1 MFAALSLDLDFLAQM
16 GQTRAGSVQE
26 APLPTT
32 YAEGGLLP
40 GNVVTIAGS
49 AYINVHA
56 AGQMHHMTQVEREA
70 MDRAFWR
77 SVQVIDD
84 GFEE

>member
-1 MFAALSLDLDFLAQM
+1 MFAAHSLDLEYLVQM
-16 GQTRAGSVQE
+16 GQTRAESFQE

-49 AYINVHA
+49 AYINVHTP
-56 AGQMHHMTQVEREA
+56 GQMHLMTQVEREA

-77 SVQVIDD
+77 SVQIIDD